1 MIQNY
6 DQLVKHNLKFYDAF
20 IDLKVVGWKSYSK
33 AMNELTNGF
42 FKTQFE
48 KTDES
53 VEKIGENMKAIFSN
67 VKGVCK

>member
-1 MIQNY
+1 
-6 DQLVKHNLKFYDAF
+6 
-20 IDLKVVGWKSYSK
+20 
-33 AMNELTNGF
+33 MNELTNGF